1 MSDGE
6 TVAFVFF
13 FFMDRKKEQF
23 TLKLGELI
31 MFIASSEYL

>member
-6 TVAFVFF
+6 TVAFTFL

-23 TLKLGELI
+23 TLKLGELV
-31 MFIASSEYL
+31 FVASSEYL

>member
-6 TVAFVFF
+6 TVAFVF